1 MIISCLIKS
10 CKQSYI
16 NKKICYINVMSM
28 LRLHIKG
35 VPFKRNIHSDA
46 FEIRLDALCK
56 HTQRANASIWI
67 SNAFG
72 CITNVSR

>member
-1 MIISCLIKS
+1 MC
-10 CKQSYI
+10 
-16 NKKICYINVMSM
+16 M

-46 FEIRLDALCK
+46 FEIRLDALCE
-56 HTQRANASIWI
+56 HTERANASMWI